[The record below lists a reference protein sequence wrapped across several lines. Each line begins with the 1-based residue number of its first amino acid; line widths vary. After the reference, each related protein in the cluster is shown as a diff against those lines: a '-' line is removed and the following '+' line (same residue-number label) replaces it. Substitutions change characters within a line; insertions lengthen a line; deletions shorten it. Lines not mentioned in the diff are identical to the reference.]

1 MPAATLGID
10 CVKHHWIVATV
21 LAASVLPFMQ
31 ATVLAP
37 ALFAIKA
44 SFPDHHGAAFLA
56 RLVLVAPTIA
66 IVLSASAVGLLIDR
80 ASKKRVLTAGL
91 LLYAGCGVA
100 CFLSATLEQIAIA
113 RFVLGFALAVIT
125 TGTTALIGDYFT
137 AATREAVFGW
147 QNALRGIANTAFP
160 IVGAAIA
167 LVDWRLIFLINLVA
181 LLLIWPII
189 SLPPTASVQA
199 ANRGPYSY
207 AEGLLI
213 YFLSFLGF
221 LVLYLLTLQIA
232 FHLGEIGNTSPLWP
246 GIALGTAA
254 LSAALSSA
262 RYGHLRQQLSFLHI
276 AVLAFV
282 LMAVGYGLIA
292 AFTAPAG
299 IVAGLAIAGLGFGMN
314 TPNCYAWLL
323 DKVAAGARG
332 KALGGLTT
340 AMFLGQLVSPF
351 LYEPMVGNLGS
362 AGTFLTMSAVTALTA
377 LALMYQGPRS
387 QPLPNA

>member
-1 MPAATLGID
+1 
-10 CVKHHWIVATV
+10 
-21 LAASVLPFMQ
+21 
-31 ATVLAP
+31 
-37 ALFAIKA
+37 
-44 SFPDHHGAAFLA
+44 
-56 RLVLVAPTIA
+56 
-66 IVLSASAVGLLIDR
+66 
-80 ASKKRVLTAGL
+80 L
-91 LLYAGCGVA
+91 LLYATCGVA

-137 AATREAVFGW
+137 AAKREAVFGW

-262 RYGHLRQQLSFLHI
+262 RYGHFRQQLPFLHI

-292 AFTAPAG
+292 AFAAPAG

-377 LALMYQGPRS
+377 LALMYQGLRS